1 MIMNLHPQVIKKE
14 GRKEFV
20 VLPYEEFVKLQE
32 ALEDYE
38 DLRDLRNAKA
48 ESAGEETISLD
59 EAKRMVSED
68 PEAYPPDKSGADND
82 Q

>member
-1 MIMNLHPQVIKKE
+1 MKLHPQVIEKN

-20 VLPYEEFVKLQE
+20 ILPYAEFEKIQE

-48 ESAGEETISLD
+48 AAEGEATTSLN
-59 EAKRMVSED
+59 EARRMVPED
-68 PEAYPPDKSGADND
+68 SAHYPQNPVSPSD
-82 Q
+82 

>member
-1 MIMNLHPQVIKKE
+1 MNLHPQVIEKE

-20 VLPYEEFVKLQE
+20 ILPYEEFMKLQE

-48 ESAGEETISLD
+48 ESAAEEAISLN

-68 PEAYPPDKSGADND
+68 PEAYPQNKPDAGNGE
-82 Q
+82 